1 MAPSGGLWPPGHH
14 LLKQYTPPFKSPV
27 VIQQHADD
35 GFRVDTTPSTRLPGR
50 RRGGANRG
58 SAGSGQA
65 ILS

>member
-1 MAPSGGLWPPGHH
+1 
-14 LLKQYTPPFKSPV
+14 V